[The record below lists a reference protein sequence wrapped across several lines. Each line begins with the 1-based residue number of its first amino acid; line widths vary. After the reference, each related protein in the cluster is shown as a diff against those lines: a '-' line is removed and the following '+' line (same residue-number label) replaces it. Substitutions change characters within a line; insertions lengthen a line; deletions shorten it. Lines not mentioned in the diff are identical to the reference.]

1 MYAGDEVHRMNETR
15 RGLLKLVTLATAT
28 AGLAPAADRP
38 KLLTEKD
45 RIEIPGKPEEIV
57 AKARQLGSDYY
68 AKYGNCAQSTL
79 AALQDALDF
88 LPANDR
94 LFLAATALA
103 GGATANG
110 NANCGG
116 FTGAA
121 IIFGDLCGRPRDQFA
136 DRGAAKVST
145 ALIRQIATKYEDT
158 YGNVLC
164 KDVKAKVSGNCKEVV
179 ANAAGWAAEAILK
192 QFQKA

>member
-1 MYAGDEVHRMNETR
+1 MSDTSETTR
-15 RGLLKLVTLATAT
+15 RGLLKLVTLAAVTT
-28 AGLAPAADRP
+28 EVSPAAERP
-38 KLLTEKD
+38 KLFAEQD
-45 RIEIPGKPEEIV
+45 RIAIAGKPDEIV
-57 AKARQLGSDYY
+57 AKARQLGSEYY
-68 AKYGNCAQSTL
+68 SKYGNCAQSTL

-110 NANCGG
+110 NASCGG
-116 FTGAA
+116 FTGAG
-121 IIFGDLCGRPRDQFA
+121 IVLGDLCGRPRDQFA
-136 DRGAAKVST
+136 DRGATKVST
-145 ALIRQIATKYEDT
+145 SLIRQIAAKYEET

-192 QFQKA
+192 QFGKA

>member
-1 MYAGDEVHRMNETR
+1 MSHTSDTTR
-15 RGLLKLVTLATAT
+15 RGLFQIVALAATTAE
-28 AGLAPAADRP
+28 LAPAAERP
-38 KLLTEKD
+38 KLLAEKD
-45 RIEIPGKPEEIV
+45 RIAIDGKPEEIV
-57 AKARQLGSDYY
+57 AKARQLASEYY
-68 AKYGNCAQSTL
+68 SKYGNCAQSTL
-79 AALQDALDF
+79 AALQDSLDF

-116 FTGAA
+116 FTGAG
-121 IIFGDLCGRPRDQFA
+121 IVLGDLCGRPRVQFA
-136 DRGAAKVST
+136 DRGATKVST
-145 ALIRQIATKYEDT
+145 ALIRQIAAHYEET

-192 QFQKA
+192 QFGNA